1 MQVKEL
7 DLKQKKNNINLQQF
21 TETIRVYLLHN
32 DGVIPA
38 IIYNIVKHAIP
49 LIPCCYVPI

>member
-7 DLKQKKNNINLQQF
+7 DLKHKKNNINMQLQMSI
-21 TETIRVYLLHN
+21 EVYLLHN
-32 DGVIPA
+32 DGIIPA

-49 LIPCCYVPI
+49 LIPCCYVSI

>member
-1 MQVKEL
+1 MQMKEL
-7 DLKQKKNNINLQQF
+7 DLIHKKNNINMQQLQISI
-21 TETIRVYLLHN
+21 EAYLLHN

-49 LIPCCYVPI
+49 LIPCCYVTI